1 MLGSRL
7 SVHIVLILIMLSL
20 TIFMLYS
27 HVSVITRCRLQS
39 KKSIL
44 STNVDKKLLETDFLI
59 AICRPFGNKK
69 TVPSDFDPR
78 LSIVKSIFD
87 CRLSGVVMLFSAC

>member
-1 MLGSRL
+1 
-7 SVHIVLILIMLSL
+7 MLSL

-27 HVSVITRCRLQS
+27 HVSVITPDRRQS

-44 STNVDKKLLETDFLI
+44 LTHTKI
-59 AICRPFGNKK
+59 ARNRVFDCHLSPDWRQMAIEN
-69 TVPSDFDPR
+69 TVSSHFDPR